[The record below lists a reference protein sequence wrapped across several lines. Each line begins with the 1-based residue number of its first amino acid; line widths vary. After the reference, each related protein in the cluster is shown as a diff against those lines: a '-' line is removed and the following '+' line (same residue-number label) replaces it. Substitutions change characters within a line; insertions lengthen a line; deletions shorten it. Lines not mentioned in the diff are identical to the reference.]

1 MKPSLLMLDRRR
13 SYSEYGLADPDPL
26 TTTTDL
32 VRQLWL
38 DNDFYG
44 NIFSLQLNRGASRF
58 TLGGGWTRYD
68 GGHFGE
74 VIWASN
80 GIPTP
85 THRWYDNDAKKTD
98 FNLYL
103 KQHSRVG
110 NGWNLFYDLQYRRIT
125 YTVNGFR
132 DNPSLAVDV
141 DYNFFNPKAGVS
153 YMRNGWKAYASYGI
167 ASKEPNRDDFEAGLE
182 QQPKREKLSD
192 LELGVEHSTAKA
204 NFAANVYFMNYKD
217 QLVLTGKIND
227 VGAYTRTNIPE
238 SYRLGIE
245 VQGGVELARWM
256 NLAANLTL
264 SQNKVKNFSEFMDD
278 YDLGGQK
285 AIEYKKTDL
294 AFSPD
299 VVGSASINLLPAK
312 GFEISLLSKYVGRQ
326 YLDNTSNIAR
336 SLDAFFTQD
345 VRFMYTIS
353 PKWLKEV
360 RFIAQVNNLFGSE
373 YEPNGYTFSYIY
385 GGETITENY
394 YFPMAGRNWVIG
406 MNIRL

>member
-1 MKPSLLMLDRRR
+1 WNGISEADLKSGNRTINYAGMEKPGEPYENETDNFRQDHYQLFFNHKFTPELSFNTALFLTKGKGYYEQYKAER

-26 TTTTDL
+26 TTPTDL

-38 DNDFYG
+38 DNEFYG

-110 NGWNLFYDLQYRRIT
+110 DGWNIFYDLQYRRIT
-125 YTVNGFR
+125 YAVNGFR

-167 ASKEPNRDDFEAGLE
+167 ASKEPNRDDFEAGL
-182 QQPKREKLSD
+182 
-192 LELGVEHSTAKA
+192 
-204 NFAANVYFMNYKD
+204 
-217 QLVLTGKIND
+217 
-227 VGAYTRTNIPE
+227 
-238 SYRLGIE
+238 
-245 VQGGVELARWM
+245 
-256 NLAANLTL
+256 
-264 SQNKVKNFSEFMDD
+264 
-278 YDLGGQK
+278 
-285 AIEYKKTDL
+285 
-294 AFSPD
+294 
-299 VVGSASINLLPAK
+299 
-312 GFEISLLSKYVGRQ
+312 
-326 YLDNTSNIAR
+326 
-336 SLDAFFTQD
+336 
-345 VRFMYTIS
+345 
-353 PKWLKEV
+353 
-360 RFIAQVNNLFGSE
+360 
-373 YEPNGYTFSYIY
+373 
-385 GGETITENY
+385 
-394 YFPMAGRNWVIG
+394 
-406 MNIRL
+406 